1 MSYPDNRKKYVKIG
15 SYYLMANIFEKAI
28 AFFVLPVFTQLLTT
42 NDYGLAS
49 TYSSYVSIISV
60 FICLSLGNS
69 LRGAIVDYKEKIEEY
84 LVSVIVLEVIVAI
97 LFSMPIIM
105 LGRALLQEPYT
116 LLVVMCPAHAFF
128 SCMISMMS
136 QRYMLEKKYIRR
148 TILAVGPPLLSIAMS
163 LLFIVN
169 MKELLYMGRILGIF
183 VVYACFG
190 ISIII
195 YVVLKNWRLIST
207 KYWRYALKFSTPLVF
222 HGLSLII
229 LNQMDRVMLTSM
241 NSAAETGIYSVAYN
255 FGTVAIAF
263 TNTMNDVW
271 VPWFN
276 DRMIEKNT
284 YLVGSIGKRF
294 TWTCAVLSCG
304 VMLLSPD
311 VFKLFTNEVYWS
323 GIVLIPLLVIGNYFS
338 SISGLPINTMY
349 YSKKTNMIAVSSVAA
364 MLVNLCANYCF
375 IPKYGAIGA
384 AFATLCSYFV
394 LFIMQY
400 LSVRKDYK
408 NLFDWRVFVPQSVS
422 VAIVA
427 IVVFILLDKIW
438 LRWMIAFCVAG
449 LFIYFAVK
457 KWNINSNVFKHG
469 KVGEIK

>member
-1 MSYPDNRKKYVKIG
+1 MSYPDNHKKNIKVG

-28 AFFVLPVFTQLLTT
+28 AFFVLPIFTKLLTT

-69 LRGAIVDYKEKIEEY
+69 LRGAIVDYKENIEEY
-84 LVSVIVLEVIVAI
+84 LVSVMVLEIIVAI
-97 LFSMPIIM
+97 LFSVPIII
-105 LGRALLQEPYT
+105 LGRVLLQDQYV
-116 LLVVMCPAHAFF
+116 LLAVLCPAHSFF
-128 SCMISMMS
+128 SCIISMIS
-136 QRYMLEKKYIRR
+136 QRYMLERKYIRR

-169 MKELLYMGRILGIF
+169 MNEQLYMGRILGIF

-190 ISIII
+190 VSIII
-195 YVVLKNWRLIST
+195 YVILKNWRLIST
-207 KYWRYALKFSTPLVF
+207 KYWPYALKFSTPLVF

-241 NSAAETGIYSVAYN
+241 NSASETGIYSVAYN

-276 DRMIEKNT
+276 DRMMEKNT
-284 YLVGSIGKRF
+284 NIIASIGKRF
-294 TWTCAVLSCG
+294 TWTCATLSCG

-311 VFKLFTNEVYWS
+311 MFKLFTNEVYWS
-323 GIVLIPLLVIGNYFS
+323 GILVIPLLVIGNYFS

-349 YSKKTNMIAVSSVAA
+349 YSKKTNMIAVSSVVA

-394 LFIMQY
+394 LFMMQY

-408 NLFDWRVFVPQSVS
+408 NLFNWCVFVPQSVA
-422 VAIVA
+422 VTITT

-438 LRWMIAFCVAG
+438 LRWILAFCAAG

-457 KWNINSNVFKHG
+457 KWNINLNVFKSG
-469 KVGEIK
+469 KVVDK